1 MKFTFIQIKNLI
13 DTLDSRSD
21 KTEEGITKKIDL
33 RKLPSIQ
40 EKKKIN
46 GQKVSELS
54 LGDRMRRSNK
64 YNNMVSKTENKDS
77 RDSKFKEMMAE
88 NFQN

>member
-40 EKKKIN
+40 GKKKIN

>member
-13 DTLDSRSD
+13 DTLDRRSD
-21 KTEEGITKKIDL
+21 RTEEGSTKKTDL
-33 RKLPSIQ
+33 RKLPQ
-40 EKKKIN
+40 LRGKKKIN

-54 LGDRMRRSNK
+54 SGDRMRRSNK

-77 RDSKFKEMMAE
+77 KDSKFKEMMVE

>member
-40 EKKKIN
+40 GKKKIN
-46 GQKVSELS
+46 G
-54 LGDRMRRSNK
+54 
-64 YNNMVSKTENKDS
+64 
-77 RDSKFKEMMAE
+77 
-88 NFQN
+88 